1 MGISLK
7 FMEVSKLVD
16 VSPLCWVLVGSH
28 TASPFKSLESPCAH
42 FSEVAQHSI
51 ASYPEVDF
59 PTATVQH
66 TRPTSEGVNNM
77 L

>member
-7 FMEVSKLVD
+7 FVEVSKLVD

-28 TASPFKSLESPCAH
+28 AASPFKSLESPCAH
-42 FSEVAQHSI
+42 FSEAAQHSTG
-51 ASYPEVDF
+51 SRPEVNF
-59 PTATVQH
+59 LTAA
-66 TRPTSEGVNNM
+66 